1 MQRATLERGAFFL
14 LPCLFIL
21 MLLLGGCTAD
31 LTTRDL
37 REAEDNLSYGKPA
50 GEKVKGKPLVISPT
64 VEAKYTIA
72 RAMDFVISEKN
83 DDGEFQETRKNLS
96 SIRKNPLL
104 PHYLKV
110 EAGYIMVMLDKI
122 EDLKRLNRA
131 SSLQK
136 EKCADEVGRVKD
148 ENDRMKKELEE
159 LRYKLQKIEEIHINT
174 EKKRGVQ

>member
-1 MQRATLERGAFFL
+1 MV
-14 LPCLFIL
+14 I
-21 MLLLGGCTAD
+21 LGGCAAD

-37 REAEDNLSYGKPA
+37 REAEDNLSYGKTM
-50 GEKVKGKPLVISPT
+50 GEKAKTKALVLSPSI
-64 VEAKYTIA
+64 EAKYTIA
-72 RAMDFVISEKN
+72 RAMDSIVTDKN
-83 DDGEFQETRKNLS
+83 DDNEVQETRKNLS
-96 SIRKNPLL
+96 NIRRNPLL

-122 EDLKRLNRA
+122 EDLKRLNR
-131 SSLQK
+131 SSSQQK
-136 EKCADEVGRVKD
+136 DKCTDEVGRMKD